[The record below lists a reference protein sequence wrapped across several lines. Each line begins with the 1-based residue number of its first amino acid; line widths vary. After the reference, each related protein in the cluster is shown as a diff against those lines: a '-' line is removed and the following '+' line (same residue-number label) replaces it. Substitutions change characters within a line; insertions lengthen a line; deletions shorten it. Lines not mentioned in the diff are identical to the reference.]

1 MKRTTLF
8 TAAAAASLAAAPAL
22 AQTEWTVELDAP
34 IAGPLAVGTV
44 DMTEDMREQA
54 QQVGPDEVQD
64 LLTEL
69 GDDVAQSLEQAGLAS
84 NDPRATT
91 VNLYLDH
98 AEPNR
103 PTHWQLAG
111 RGEFGD
117 DDGPDRNLGNTGLS
131 LRSIALGE
139 VEILA
144 EFVSADGEPLG
155 VIEYEYEPFD
165 LRDVQGYATWTAAH
179 RGIERFAQGLPGKL
193 DAERGS

>member
-1 MKRTTLF
+1 MKTATLL
-8 TAAAAASLAAAPAL
+8 TAAAAASMAAAPAL

-34 IAGPLAVGTV
+34 ITGPLAVGTV

-54 QQVGPDEVQD
+54 QQVGPDEVED

-69 GDDVAQSLEQAGLAS
+69 SEDVAQSLEQAGLAS
-84 NDPRATT
+84 SDPQAVT
-91 VNLYLDH
+91 VNLYLDN

-103 PTHWQLAG
+103 PTQWQLSG

-117 DDGPDRNLGNTGLS
+117 DYGADRNLGNTGLS
-131 LRSIALGE
+131 LQSIALGE
-139 VEILA
+139 VDIIA
-144 EFVSADGEPLG
+144 EFISADGQPLG

-179 RGIERFAQGLPGKL
+179 RGIERFAHGLPGKL
-193 DAERGS
+193 DAQRGS